1 MRSEGTV
8 FGVYIV
14 DCHKD
19 KIMLE
24 KGEKLMKGTIFSF
37 VVCAVLCAIFL
48 PTAAMAGSWDE
59 AVVQVADHLVA
70 VQHSDGT
77 WWREKDFTGSIV
89 AGLVQAYEATGNDA
103 YLTTAKRGASYI
115 LSSAGGNFFGDET
128 HAMVRLSETTGDPA
142 YADAVR
148 DFYNGLDTTRYMSG
162 FDGTDRSNAVFYVAH
177 HVVAAHR
184 VGATDAGIW
193 RQGLIQYL
201 ALIDDDVAYYP
212 VMSLGVATWA
222 LAQTGPMDD
231 TMVDPDGTG
240 EKYWGDVK
248 LSDLPDRLAT
258 HQVSSGDRA
267 GSFYYR
273 LGHSRGSAPEAN
285 GYTEDTVYGLLG
297 LIAAHD
303 AGWDFDQE
311 IQKARGVL
319 PIAVND
325 NVARCHI
332 WSWSKQHYTYGGE
345 MLQAA
350 AVAPSAPPLLLRQQQ
365 ESLEESRPRQSFRP
379 PLR

>member
-1 MRSEGTV
+1 MYPTKLWIASRTKRM
-8 FGVYIV
+8 F
-14 DCHKD
+14 
-19 KIMLE
+19 E
-24 KGEKLMKGTIFSF
+24 KGEKLMKSTLFSCI
-37 VVCAVLCAIFL
+37 VCAGLCAMFL
-48 PTAAMAGSWDE
+48 PTVATAGSWDG

-77 WWREKDFTGSIV
+77 WYREKDFTGSIV
-89 AGLVQAYEATGNDA
+89 AGLVRAYEATGNDA
-103 YLTTAKRGASYI
+103 YITAAKRGASYI
-115 LSSAGGNFFGDET
+115 MSSAGGNFFGDEA
-128 HAMVRLSETTGDPA
+128 HALTRLTETIGDPA
-142 YADAVR
+142 YVDAVR
-148 DFYNGLDTTRYMSG
+148 DFYNGLDTAQYISG

-177 HVVAAHR
+177 HAVAAHS
-184 VGATDAGIW
+184 VGAKDADIW
-193 RQGLIQYL
+193 RQALIQYL

-231 TMVDPDGTG
+231 TKIDPDGAG
-240 EKYWGDVK
+240 EDYWVDVK

-258 HQVSSGDRA
+258 HQVSSGGRT

-273 LGHSRGSAPEAN
+273 LGHSRGFAAEAS

-297 LIAAHD
+297 LIAADD

-311 IQKARGVL
+311 IQNARGVL
-319 PIAVND
+319 PIAVSNN
-325 NVARCHI
+325 NVVQCHI
-332 WSWSKQHYTYGGE
+332 WSWSPLHYTYGGE

-350 AVAPSAPPLLLRQQQ
+350 ASPGPSLLLQQQ
-365 ESLEESRPRQSFRP
+365 QVPLEESRPRPSFRP